1 MTGRKGPGGLSRRR
15 TARAFQEPCQALL
28 RYGGP
33 VPPGPSGDAGG
44 RAEVR
49 EPDSGVR
56 SGDWQGIK
64 RASPGRGRGLQSRSA
79 VLLAGWG
86 LGGYKPEFP
95 TREDVYEE
103 QETLNPTRRE
113 K

>member
-15 TARAFQEPCQALL
+15 TGRAFQEPAQALQ

-33 VPPGPSGDAGG
+33 VPPGPSEDAGG
-44 RAEVR
+44 WAEVR
-49 EPDSGVR
+49 EPGSGVR

-79 VLLAGWG
+79 MLLAGWG
-86 LGGYKPEFP
+86 LGGHNLLWALHKPEFP
-95 TREDVYEE
+95 TREVVYVF
-103 QETLNPTRRE
+103 LS
-113 K
+113 